1 MEIPMVRQSFPKL
14 WPRPEGSG
22 GIRGLARV
30 YAPVFQHVPDFLKS
44 TEYKVPMDVRNGPF
58 QQVVAK
64 PGEWELLVLHATT
77 VSRLSGSF
85 LARSS
90 WGYAEDDRNI
100 SWLGID

>member
-64 PGEWELLVLHATT
+64 PGQTYFEWTQEAQNQDAAVD
-77 VSRLSGSF
+77 F
-85 LARSS
+85 
-90 WGYAEDDRNI
+90 
-100 SWLGID
+100 